1 MKKLLAMLLIAI
13 MAFTLVA
20 CGGDSAE
27 EETGAEIAL
36 VTDVG
41 TIDDRSFNQGT
52 WEGVEAYCNDNDVT
66 YAYYQP
72 TENSDV
78 ARMEQIDNAVA
89 NGAKIVVTPGFLFN
103 TVIFEAQDKYPD
115 VNFIFIDG
123 TPQDADFNVRIEAN
137 TVSVLFAEEEAGY
150 LAGYAAVKEGY
161 TELGFLGGM
170 SVPAVVR
177 FGYGFVQGAEDAA
190 MEMGIDSIDM
200 KYGYTGTFEP
210 SPDIQTKAA
219 SWYNDG
225 TEVIFACG
233 GGIYSNIVAAADEAG
248 AQVIGVD
255 SDQNHLSETFLTS
268 SIKGLQEATYQIIE
282 SVYNDSFQGGEIVIL
297 GAKEDAVGLP
307 MNTSRFETF
316 TEDDYNAVLSMIQNG
331 EVELVT
337 DADVAS
343 ASEIVTDIVNVT
355 LID

>member
-1 MKKLLAMLLIAI
+1 MKKLLALLLIAI

-27 EETGAEIAL
+27 EESGAEIAL

-41 TIDDRSFNQGT
+41 TIDDRSFNQGA
-52 WEGVEAYCNDNDVT
+52 WEGVEAYCEDNGVT

-78 ARMEQIDNAVA
+78 ARMEQIDNAVV

-103 TVIFEAQDKYPD
+103 TVILEAQDKYPD
-115 VNFIFIDG
+115 VNFIFLDG
-123 TPQDADFNVRIEAN
+123 VPQDADFNVRIEAN
-137 TVSVLFAEEEAGY
+137 TVGVLFAEQEAGY

-161 TELGFLGGM
+161 TSLGFLGGM
-170 SVPAVVR
+170 AVPAVVR
-177 FGYGFVQGAEDAA
+177 FGYGFVEGAEDAA
-190 MEMGIDSIDM
+190 QELGLDSVEI

-233 GGIYSNIVAAADEAG
+233 GGIWSNIDAAADEAG
-248 AQVIGVD
+248 ALLIGVD
-255 SDQNHLSETFLTS
+255 SDQNHLSENFLTS
-268 SIKGLQEATYQIIE
+268 SMKGLQAATYQIIE
-282 SVYNDSFQGGEIVIL
+282 SVYNDTFQGGETVIL
-297 GAKEDAVGLP
+297 GAAEEAVGLP
-307 MNTSRFETF
+307 MDTSTFETF
-316 TEDDYNAVLSMIQNG
+316 TQDDYDTLFAMIQDG
-331 EVELVT
+331 SVDIVT

-343 ASEIVTDIVNVT
+343 AAEIATDIVTVT
-355 LID
+355 IVE